1 MFEKL
6 NKFCFITDNSFMQ
19 AAIFEKKFDVKSR
32 WNFCSKFII
41 FIVML
46 FFMKSGL
53 FAQIYKEKAVAS
65 FYADDF
71 HGKKTSNG
79 EDFNMNDFTC
89 ANKFLPFNTYLKVTN
104 LANNLNVIV
113 RVNDRGPFVEDREL
127 DLSKAAAVKL
137 DMIKSG
143 TAVVKIEILKLGADT
158 ALSRQTAQSACQ
170 IMERKTGKKFQIPSF
185 EQFKSEKTTN
195 AKNMEKVEKSES
207 EKTQKKYPSGSFWDI
222 QVGSFSNKENARTAA
237 KKLKSKGFSNIVL
250 RTKGE
255 ITRVVIKNIPANE
268 INIIEEKLQKN
279 GYSDYLVKKSSQK

>member
-1 MFEKL
+1 MKTPFFAKIL
-6 NKFCFITDNSFMQ
+6 FPKANAMHCGKFFFLVIGM
-19 AAIFEKKFDVKSR
+19 
-32 WNFCSKFII
+32 I
-41 FIVML
+41 FIQ
-46 FFMKSGL
+46 SGL
-53 FAQIYKEKAVAS
+53 FSEIYKEKAIVS

-71 HGKKTSNG
+71 HGKKTSSG
-79 EDFNMNDFTC
+79 EFFNMNDFTC
-89 ANKFLPFNTYLKVTN
+89 ANKFLPFDTYLKVTN
-104 LANNLNVIV
+104 LKNNLDVIV

-143 TAVVKIEILKLGADT
+143 TAVVKIEILKLGPDS

-207 EKTQKKYPSGSFWDI
+207 EKTQKKYPSGTFWDI

-268 INIIEEKLQKN
+268 INIMEEKLQKD

>member
-32 WNFCSKFII
+32 WNFCRKFIF

-79 EDFNMNDFTC
+79 EIFNMNDFTC

-104 LANNLNVIV
+104 LENNLNVIV

-137 DMIKSG
+137 DMVKSG
-143 TAVVKIEILKLGADT
+143 TASVKIEIVKLGPDS

-170 IMERKTGKKFQIPSF
+170 IMERKTGKKIHIPSF
-185 EQFKSEKTTN
+185 ARFVDEKNVKEEKT
-195 AKNMEKVEKSES
+195 ES
-207 EKTQKKYPSGSFWDI
+207 SKEQNEYPAGTFWDI
-222 QVGSFSNKENARTAA
+222 QTGSYSNKENARKAA
-237 KKLKSKGFSNIVL
+237 KKLQQKGFSDIVL

-255 ITRVVIKNIPANE
+255 ITRVVIKNIPANKVA
-268 INIIEEKLQKN
+268 IIEKKLKEN
-279 GYSDYLVKKSSQK
+279 GYSDFLVKKSSQK

>member
-53 FAQIYKEKAVAS
+53 FSEIYKENAVAS

-79 EDFNMNDFTC
+79 EIFNMNDFTC

-104 LANNLNVIV
+104 LGNNLNVIV

-137 DMIKSG
+137 DMVKSG
-143 TAVVKIEILKLGADT
+143 TASVKIEIVKLGPDS

-170 IMERKTGKKFQIPSF
+170 IMERKTGKKIQIPSF
-185 EQFKSEKTTN
+185 ERFVDEKNVKEEKT
-195 AKNMEKVEKSES
+195 ES
-207 EKTQKKYPSGSFWDI
+207 SKEQNEYPAGTFWDI
-222 QVGSFSNKENARTAA
+222 QTGSYSNKENARKAA
-237 KKLKSKGFSNIVL
+237 KKLQQKGFSDIVL

-255 ITRVVIKNIPANE
+255 ITRVVIKNIPANKVA
-268 INIIEEKLQKN
+268 IIEKKLKEN
-279 GYSDYLVKKSSQK
+279 GYSDFLVKKSSQK

>member
-1 MFEKL
+1 MKTPFFAKIL
-6 NKFCFITDNSFMQ
+6 FPKANAMHCVKFFFLVIGM
-19 AAIFEKKFDVKSR
+19 
-32 WNFCSKFII
+32 I
-41 FIVML
+41 FIQ
-46 FFMKSGL
+46 SGL
-53 FAQIYKEKAVAS
+53 FSEIYKEKAVAS

-79 EDFNMNDFTC
+79 EIFNMNDFTC

-137 DMIKSG
+137 DMVKSG
-143 TAVVKIEILKLGADT
+143 TASVKIEILKLGPDS

-170 IMERKTGKKFQIPSF
+170 IMERKTGKKYVVPSF
-185 EQFKSEKTTN
+185 EQFIGEK
-195 AKNMEKVEKSES
+195 KEKIEANKVS
-207 EKTQKKYPSGSFWDI
+207 KKYSDGTFWDI
-222 QVGSFSNKENARTAA
+222 QVASFSHKENARTYA
-237 KKLKSKGFSNIVL
+237 KKLQQKGFSDIVL

-268 INIIEEKLQKN
+268 VDMIENKLKKN
-279 GYSDYLVKKSSQK
+279 GYSDFLVKKPSQK

>member
-104 LANNLNVIV
+104 LANNLNAIV
-113 RVNDRGPFVEDREL
+113 RVN
-127 DLSKAAAVKL
+127 AVKL

-207 EKTQKKYPSGSFWDI
+207 EKTQKKYPSGTFWDI

-268 INIIEEKLQKN
+268 INIMEEKLQKD

>member
-79 EDFNMNDFTC
+79 EIFNMNDFTC

-137 DMIKSG
+137 DMVKSG
-143 TAVVKIEILKLGADT
+143 TASVKIEILKLGPDS

-170 IMERKTGKKFQIPSF
+170 IMERKTGKKYVVPSF
-185 EQFKSEKTTN
+185 EQFIGEK
-195 AKNMEKVEKSES
+195 KEKIEANKVS
-207 EKTQKKYPSGSFWDI
+207 KKYSDGTFWDI
-222 QVGSFSNKENARTAA
+222 QVASFSHKENARTYA
-237 KKLKSKGFSNIVL
+237 KKLQQKGFSDIVL

-268 INIIEEKLQKN
+268 VDIIENKLKKN
-279 GYSDYLVKKSSQK
+279 GYSDFLVKKSSQK